1 MAKKKAKKAKSQWS
15 CSSCGATTTGWFGRC
30 PSCNEWNTITEQQA
44 APEADDR
51 VRLSRSVRARVVPS
65 HEALAEATALERLA
79 TGIGEFDRVL
89 GGGLVPGSLVLL
101 GGAPG
106 IGKSTLLLQACA
118 GLARKGR
125 SVLYASGEESVG
137 QVGSRAARLGANAPD
152 LLLVAETRIEAILES
167 AREHE
172 PAVIV
177 VDSIQTVFSESH
189 DGLPGNLT
197 QIRSVTAQLLSFAK
211 TQGVPIVV
219 VGHVTKDGQLAG
231 PRTLEHMV
239 DAVLSFEGDD
249 ERATRMLRAS
259 KNRFGSTQE
268 LGVFEMGGEGLL
280 EITNPSEAFMGEK
293 RGSVVGACVTA
304 SLEGSRP
311 LLLEVQAL
319 LGQSPG
325 GSPRRTCIGAD
336 AARLAMLIAVLD
348 RHADLFVVDK
358 DVFVNVAGGI
368 RLREPAADLA
378 VLLAVASSHLRKA
391 VAGRTVVLGEVG
403 LTGELR
409 DVSRLGLRLNEASRL
424 GFERAI
430 VPLRGRRSAELK
442 LPKNLEI
449 LEAGGVR
456 HALELAFET

>member
-1 MAKKKAKKAKSQWS
+1 MGSGTPSPKAKL
-15 CSSCGATTTGWFGRC
+15 
-30 PSCNEWNTITEQQA
+30 
-44 APEADDR
+44 APAGDDR
-51 VRLSRSVRARVVPS
+51 VRLSKSSKSRVVPA
-65 HEALAEATALERLA
+65 HEALAEADSLPRLP

-118 GLARKGR
+118 GLARKRGR
-125 SVLYASGEESVG
+125 VLYASGEESVG
-137 QVGSRAARLGANAPD
+137 QVGSRAARLGASAPD
-152 LLLVAETRIEAILES
+152 LLLTAETRIEAILES
-167 AREHE
+167 ARESE
-172 PAVIV
+172 PAVLV

-211 TQGVPIVV
+211 TQGVPVVV

-231 PRTLEHMV
+231 PKTLEHMV
-239 DAVLSFEGDD
+239 DAVLSFEGDE

-268 LGVFEMGGEGLL
+268 LGVFEMGSEGLI
-280 EITNPSEAFMGEK
+280 EISNPSEAFMGSD
-293 RGSVVGACVTA
+293 RGEVVGACVTA

-336 AARLAMLIAVLD
+336 PARLAMLIAVMD
-348 RHADLFVVDK
+348 RHAGMFVVDK

-368 RLREPAADLA
+368 RLREPASDLA
-378 VLLAVASSHLRKA
+378 VLLAVASSHLRKP
-391 VAGRTVVLGEVG
+391 VPGRTVVLGEIG

-409 DVSRLGLRLNEASRL
+409 DVSRLGARLNEAARL
-424 GFERAI
+424 GFTRAI
-430 VPLRGRRSAELK
+430 VPKRKKTRKDVK
-442 LPKNLEI
+442 LPKGLKVQ
-449 LEAGGVR
+449 EALGVQ
-456 HALELAFET
+456 HAIELAFEL